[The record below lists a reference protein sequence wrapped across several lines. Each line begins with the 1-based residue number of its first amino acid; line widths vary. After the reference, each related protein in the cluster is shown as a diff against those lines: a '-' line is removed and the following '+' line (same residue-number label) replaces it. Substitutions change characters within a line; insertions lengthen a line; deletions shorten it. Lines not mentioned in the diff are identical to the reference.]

1 MLASPTSVTVPIS
14 LEALENE
21 ITTLAAQLNAAT
33 YRLLELLAEFDR
45 REGWGGIGIRSCAH
59 WLTWKCGIGMVAARE
74 NVRVARALE
83 TLPGISDAM
92 RSGVL
97 SYSKVRA
104 MTRIATPA
112 NEPAL
117 LAIAL
122 NGTATHVERVS
133 QLYRRTGRIAEREEA
148 VAQIRERELSYY
160 QDDHGFFVFKARLPP
175 EQGALVIK
183 ALQAADEALLEDT
196 AGDASGDAKAQDASA
211 EVRRVRLMRSTDASW
226 RERQADAL
234 TLLAETLLAHGP
246 RGLAAGDRHQ
256 VNLHVN
262 VNALAASDA
271 AADAEDGQCHVHD
284 GPALAR
290 DVMRRFA
297 CDASVVA
304 LLENERGEV
313 LDVGR
318 KTRAIPPSLRRALEH
333 RDRGCRFPGCL
344 CTRFVDAHHI
354 EHWADGGSTRID
366 NLVLLCRN
374 HHRLV
379 HEGGFSL
386 SVEHGVVTVR
396 RPDGRVVE
404 HVPKMRAVREP
415 GHEWIQRRNAS
426 LGLQI
431 DARTTI
437 PGWGGERADYD
448 YLVGLIAQR
457 DEHCVMS

>member
-1 MLASPTSVTVPIS
+1 
-14 LEALENE
+14 
-21 ITTLAAQLNAAT
+21 
-33 YRLLELLAEFDR
+33 
-45 REGWGGIGIRSCAH
+45 
-59 WLTWKCGIGMVAARE
+59 MVAARE
-74 NVRVARALE
+74 KIRVARALE
-83 TLPGISDAM
+83 ALPGISDAM

-133 QLYRRTGRIAEREEA
+133 QPYRRTGRIAEREEA

-160 QDDHGFFVFKARLPP
+160 QDEHGFFVFKARLPP

-196 AGDASGDAKAQDASA
+196 VGDASGDANPPDASA
-211 EVRRVRLMRSTDASW
+211 EARRVRLMRSTDASW

-246 RGLAAGDRHQ
+246 RGLPAGDRHQ
-256 VNLHVN
+256 VNVHVN

-271 AADAEDGQCHVHD
+271 GTDAEDVQCHVHD
-284 GPALAR
+284 GPPLAR

-304 LLENERGEV
+304 LLENERSEV

-318 KTRAIPPSLRRALEH
+318 KTRAIPPSLRRALDH

-354 EHWADGGSTRID
+354 EHWADGGATRID

-386 SVEHGVVTVR
+386 SMEHGVVTVR
-396 RPDGRVVE
+396 GPDGRVLE
-404 HVPKMRAVREP
+404 HVPKVRCASRGTRRFNVATRRSGCRSMRA
-415 GHEWIQRRNAS
+415 RRFRVGAVS
-426 LGLQI
+426 EQI
-431 DARTTI
+431 TTT
-437 PGWGGERADYD
+437 
-448 YLVGLIAQR
+448 
-457 DEHCVMS
+457 